1 MKSAI
6 HSTALIV
13 CLSCCISTPAAGLF
27 SPGRPMFLGDLI
39 RKLTGTVNEYGLSL
53 DYSEQVEAFMSDV
66 FADQDE
72 DGLDEVNARQFMK
85 ACKKRGE
92 TDEREIAVASHNLVV
107 LLVQTNVRR
116 DEFKY
121 EQDTARNTDYAGIS
135 SESRHAGGVRGRRSG
150 SSRRGYGRRSSTRR
164 SMHDAAQRDKQRAQE
179 KKDLFAN
186 AVAVR
191 WADYSTPQRAR
202 CERDLARIISMEE
215 DYGGR

>member
-1 MKSAI
+1 MKTTVQTTVLI
-6 HSTALIV
+6 ALV
-13 CLSCCISTPAAGLF
+13 SCCISSPAAALF
-27 SPGRPMFLGDLI
+27 SPTHPKFLGNLL
-39 RKLTGTVNEYGLSL
+39 RKLTGTGNEYGLSM
-53 DYSEQVEAFMSDV
+53 DYSEQVEVFMHDV
-66 FADQDE
+66 FADLSGK
-72 DGLDEVNARQFMK
+72 GLDEVNARQFMK

-202 CERDLARIISMEE
+202 CERDLARVISMEE